1 MTTDKATTNPQKRIS
16 ANGNPLPEIL
26 FITSYPPRE
35 CGIATYSQDL
45 IKALNEKF
53 GRSFKISICALES
66 EDEKHRYSDE
76 IKFVLA
82 TDDAKSYA
90 ELAENI
96 NNNHAI
102 QLVLIQHEFGLFKND
117 TYFEQ
122 FLYAVKKPI
131 VCVFH
136 TVLPAPNNAFKLKV
150 QQMNDASES
159 IIVMTHSSAE
169 ILTRDYG
176 VEPEKITIIAHGTHL
191 IKHMDKDELKEK
203 YNVSGKKILSTFGL
217 ISSGKSIE
225 TSLEAIPAIVKEH
238 PDVLFLIIG
247 KTHPSVI
254 KEQGEQYR
262 RMLEDKIQ
270 DLRIQDYVQF
280 KNSFL
285 PLPDLIEYLQLTDI
299 YLFTSKDP
307 NQAVS
312 GTFSYA
318 ISCGCPVVST
328 PIPHAVEVIKDNAG
342 IIIDFGNST
351 QLAEEVNRL
360 LNDEQLMQN
369 LSSNGLHRMASTS
382 WENSALAHATL
393 FEQITNHRISLC
405 YTMPEIQLNHIKNL
419 TTDFGIIQFSKMN
432 LPDIDSGYT
441 LDDNARALIAA
452 CMYYEMTQDDQTLR
466 LIYTYFNFIKYCQQ
480 PEGYF
485 LNYVNEQKKFTSQNN
500 SANLADANGRAIWS
514 LGFMISM
521 QDILPESLILEAENV
536 MQHALVTINKIH
548 STRAMAFIIKG
559 LYYHNLHHETEKD
572 IALIKELANRLVQM
586 YKHESDKEWHW
597 FESYLTYANSL
608 LSEAMIC
615 AWLATNEP
623 TYKETAKASFDFLLS
638 LTYKENTLQVISN
651 KTWLHRGV
659 NPIKETVNPVGGE
672 QPIDVAYTI
681 LALDK
686 FHDVFQDDGYLYKM
700 EMSFNWFLGNNHL
713 NQIMYNPCTGGCYD
727 GLEENYVNLNQ
738 GAESTISYL
747 IARLTVEQALNKDQK
762 DSPLTIRS
770 KKRHYLALHEH

>member
-328 PIPHAVEVIKDNAG
+328 SIPHAVEVIKDNAG